1 MWDTAGQER
10 FQSLGASYYRGS
22 DGAFLIYDVSRIA
35 SFNSLQNWLSEI
47 QSSCPNI
54 PIVIVGNKLDLGST
68 VDINI
73 VIEWAN
79 KNNCLFGGEV
89 SCKDQNGIG
98 VAYGA
103 LYAEMYLEFLNGSP
117 NSESTRISLPPVT
130 ETSNGCCGSSGR
142 SVNQEEPE
150 ITIDYTKKNKSLYKI
165 IAIGDS
171 GVGKTAFSKYQDSVK
186 VDLSEVKRLGYNP
199 FISNTNSSTYTTN
212 TKAPVPTYDAVSPV
226 VSATCSKKEIG
237 IIKSLI
243 TLQAADGTW
252 SITNE
257 FLKIIRCSND
267 KVSANII
274 GTEEMWATSLA
285 IAYLIKLKADKD
297 SRYQLI
303 IQKARNAVRNTKAI
317 NDATAI
323 KSATEFLKRYQQL

>member
-1 MWDTAGQER
+1 
-10 FQSLGASYYRGS
+10 
-22 DGAFLIYDVSRIA
+22 
-35 SFNSLQNWLSEI
+35 
-47 QSSCPNI
+47 
-54 PIVIVGNKLDLGST
+54 
-68 VDINI
+68 
-73 VIEWAN
+73 
-79 KNNCLFGGEV
+79 
-89 SCKDQNGIG
+89 
-98 VAYGA
+98 
-103 LYAEMYLEFLNGSP
+103 
-117 NSESTRISLPPVT
+117 
-130 ETSNGCCGSSGR
+130 
-142 SVNQEEPE
+142 
-150 ITIDYTKKNKSLYKI
+150 
-165 IAIGDS
+165 
-171 GVGKTAFSKYQDSVK
+171 
-186 VDLSEVKRLGYNP
+186 VKRLGYNP